1 VLRVSAQKPK
11 KMLLQRW
18 KKTNIRRWRRGLCS
32 LEKDNGILP
41 DSPGRIDREYTE
53 LTFTCHQKNRRPPL
67 PKYPL
72 LPSQSARTN
81 CTRKMHRGP
90 AVQRR
95 RRRQRDNHHRPPSH
109 ANNDEEE
116 SEKKQGIPLGGKRE
130 GSGFGSRR
138 FHRKRWT
145 YTIIPCNADNKFNL
159 PEQEQVPVCRSK
171 EKKQPYRREP
181 WSLVWVSLWR
191 MSLLMERLYTSD
203 LIDSNEIAER
213 QRHSMPVP
221 LWSLLIFIVRPQTFD
236 LNDSHGIAERQR
248 TRCASLF
255 GAC

>member
-1 VLRVSAQKPK
+1 
-11 KMLLQRW
+11 
-18 KKTNIRRWRRGLCS
+18 
-32 LEKDNGILP
+32 
-41 DSPGRIDREYTE
+41 
-53 LTFTCHQKNRRPPL
+53 
-67 PKYPL
+67 
-72 LPSQSARTN
+72 
-81 CTRKMHRGP
+81 MHRGP
-90 AVQRR
+90 AMQRR

-116 SEKKQGIPLGGKRE
+116 SEKKQGKPLGGKRE
-130 GSGFGSRR
+130 GSGFDSRR
-138 FHRKRWT
+138 FRRKRWT
-145 YTIIPCNADNKFNL
+145 YTMIPCNADNKSNL

-171 EKKQPYRREP
+171 EKKQPYHREL
-181 WSLVWVSLWR
+181 WSLVWGSLWR

-248 TRCASLF
+248 TRCAYLF